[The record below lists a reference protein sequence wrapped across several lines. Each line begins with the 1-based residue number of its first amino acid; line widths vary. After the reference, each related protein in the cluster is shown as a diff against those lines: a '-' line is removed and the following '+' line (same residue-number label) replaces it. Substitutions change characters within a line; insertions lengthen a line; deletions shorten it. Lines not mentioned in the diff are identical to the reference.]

1 MLERQ
6 QSVKRSG
13 WKAAERRMARDV
25 GTERIPVTGERAGA
39 DFENGMFC
47 FQLKVRSM
55 LPGWMFEWLY
65 GICANAQ
72 PKGKIGVLILKA
84 PGMRDSEAL
93 VCVKWG
99 DWVALHGSPRAE

>member
-1 MLERQ
+1 
-6 QSVKRSG
+6 
-13 WKAAERRMARDV
+13 MARDV

-65 GICANAQ
+65 GICDTAAR
-72 PKGKIGVLILKA
+72 KSKTGVLVLKA

-93 VCVKWG
+93 VCMKWG
-99 DWVALHGSPRAE
+99 DFVALHGSPHAEPQ